1 MNLNL
6 TKQVRNVNVKV
17 KMLLNLMKIICFNN
31 SFFLFSFINNKK
43 RLINLRDQHVY
54 ITNKEIIIDDHYDV
68 THFTQTYKR

>member
-43 RLINLRDQHVY
+43 RLRDQHVY